1 MLKKYIPAFEW
12 LATYKKSYFKKD
24 FLAGLIV
31 AIMLIPQGMAYAM
44 LAGLPPV
51 IGLYAAT
58 IPAIIY
64 ALFGT
69 SRQLSVGPVALVSI
83 IVFSG
88 VSALADPGTEE
99 YISLVLLLMLLIG
112 LIQFLLGFLR
122 LGFIVNFISHAVMS
136 GFISAAAVIISF
148 SQLEHLLGINIES
161 DYIFLIFIEA
171 LSKLNEINKTVFI
184 LGIVSTLIL
193 ILIKKYLPN
202 LPGPLVVVILSMLV
216 VYLGQLQTYGVTIV
230 GNVPQGL
237 PGLSLPNIN
246 LDSVIK
252 LLPIALTISFIGFM
266 ESISMGKV
274 IASKQNYNINPS
286 KELVGLGLANTI
298 GSFFSGYP
306 VTGSFSRSAVNYEA
320 GARTQL
326 SSIMTALFI
335 ILTLLFF
342 TNFFYYLPQTVLGAI
357 IIVAVYGLIDIKEV
371 KYLLTVKKLDGW
383 TWIVTFIATLTIG
396 VEFGIVT
403 GLAFSLLTLL
413 GRSAYPKV
421 VELGYIA
428 DKDMYRNISQYPEAK
443 KYRDI
448 LIMRVDASLH
458 FANVTNLEK
467 KITEKINAY
476 PDIKWV
482 IIDFTGVNSV
492 DAIATTSL
500 EEIIH
505 TFKNKKIG
513 FFIVGIK
520 GHVMETLKKA
530 GWEDKYGENIKYYSI
545 NQAKETI
552 KEMKNKLFIPFG

>member
-1 MLKKYIPAFEW
+1 MLRKYIPAIGW
-12 LATYKKSYFKKD
+12 LANYKKSYFKKD

-88 VSALADPGTEE
+88 VSTLADPGTEE

-161 DYIFLIFIEA
+161 DNIFLIFIEA
-171 LSKLNEINKTVFI
+171 LSRLNEINIVVFI
-184 LGIVSTLIL
+184 LGIISTLIL
-193 ILIKKYLPN
+193 ILFKKYLPN
-202 LPGPLVVVILSMLV
+202 VPGPLVVVILSMLV

-237 PGLSLPNIN
+237 PGFSTPNIN
-246 LDSVIK
+246 FDSVIK

-286 KELVGLGLANTI
+286 KELVGLGLANAI
-298 GSFFSGYP
+298 GSFFSAYP
-306 VTGSFSRSAVNYEA
+306 VTGSFSRSAVNYES

-396 VEFGIVT
+396 VEFGILT
-403 GLAFSLLTLL
+403 GLAFSLITLL

-421 VELGYIA
+421 VELGYIE
-428 DKDMYRNISQYPEAK
+428 DKNMYRNISQYPEAK
-443 KYRDI
+443 TNPEI

-467 KITEKINAY
+467 KITQKINAY

-505 TFKNKKIG
+505 TFKNKKIE

-520 GHVMETLKKA
+520 SHVMETLKKA
-530 GWEDKYGENIKYYSI
+530 EWVDKYGENIKNYSI
-545 NQAKETI
+545 DQAIETI
-552 KEMKNKLFIPFG
+552 KIKNHL

>member
-428 DKDMYRNISQYPEAK
+428 DKDMYRNILQYPEAK